1 MDDVIATWNDDT
13 LRLMLVADE
22 YPAVELW
29 EVERNALSL
38 MKLTFG
44 RRIVLESTTAP
55 DIG

>member
-1 MDDVIATWNDDT
+1 
-13 LRLMLVADE
+13 MLIADE

-44 RRIVLESTTAP
+44 RCIVLESTTAP